1 MSTRR
6 HLALVPRDG
15 LACRDGRGWAPVG
28 AGRAHALDWPWPST
42 ILGALRTA
50 WGRAVEAREG
60 RPFGPDHW
68 RERTRDVRLGRL
80 LVLRSRNGEEEWNR
94 VWPRPL
100 DATAFDGGAE
110 IVRLDPVPPALP
122 TLGRDE
128 DPAREALWRPAMDD
142 PRKPAT
148 LPAWWPDEAF
158 RAWLKGEAPSKS
170 LLGVGAPERRLQIH
184 VGIRADTL
192 TAEEGRLF
200 SEDVLETVD
209 RSGRW
214 AIGAELEA
222 PDPPLGGLVTLGAD
236 KRLAAIEPLGERLFA
251 PPEDLLA
258 AFRPGAR
265 GLRLLVVT
273 PACFARGWLVDGFR
287 TEDAVYRGSLPGI
300 EGEVVLRAA
309 FVGRPL
315 AVSGWDLVRG
325 GPKRTDRMVPPGS
338 VFFVERADGHPFDVE
353 DARKLWLCAIGGRTQ
368 EGFGRIVP
376 GIWHPSRP
384 EPC

>member
-1 MSTRR
+1 MSPAR

-60 RPFGPDHW
+60 RRFGPDHW

-80 LVLRSRNGEEEWNR
+80 LVLRSRNGEVGWRR

-100 DATAFDGGAE
+100 DATAFEGGAE

-122 TLGRDE
+122 TLGRDD
-128 DPAREALWRPAMDD
+128 DPAREALWRPALDD
-142 PRKPAT
+142 PRKPAA
-148 LPAWWPDEAF
+148 LEVWWPDEAF
-158 RAWLKGEAPSKS
+158 RAWLRGATVSTRELS
-170 LLGVGAPERRLQIH
+170 LGAPKRRLQIH
-184 VGIRADTL
+184 VGIKADTL

-222 PDPPLGGLVTLGAD
+222 SDPPLRGLLTLGAD
-236 KRLAAIEPLGERLFA
+236 KRLAAIEPLGVELFA
-251 PPEDLLA
+251 PPEELLA
-258 AFRPGAR
+258 AFRSGSP

-273 PACFARGWLVDGFR
+273 PACFAGGWLVDGFR
-287 TEDAVYRGSLPGI
+287 PEDAVYRGSLPGI

-315 AVSGWDLVRG
+315 AVSGWDLVTG
-325 GPKRTDRMVPPGS
+325 KPKRTDRMVPPGS
-338 VFFVERADGHPFDVE
+338 VFFFERADGRPFDAD
-353 DARKLWLCAIGGRTQ
+353 DARELWLTAIGGRTQ

-384 EPC
+384 DPC

>member
-1 MSTRR
+1 MSRRR
-6 HLALVPRDG
+6 HLAIVPRDG

-80 LVLRSRNGEEEWNR
+80 LVLKSRNGEVEWNR

-110 IVRLDPVPPALP
+110 IVRLDPLPPALR

-128 DPAREALWRPAMDD
+128 DPAREALWRPALDD
-142 PRKPAT
+142 PRKPAA
-148 LPAWWPDEAF
+148 LEVWWPDEAF
-158 RAWLKGEAPSKS
+158 RAWLRGATVSTRELSLDAPK
-170 LLGVGAPERRLQIH
+170 RRLQIH
-184 VGIRADTL
+184 VGIKADTL

-200 SEDVLETVD
+200 SEDVLETVE

-258 AFRPGAR
+258 AFRRGSP

-273 PACFARGWLVDGFR
+273 PACFAGGWLPDGFQA
-287 TEDAVYRGSLPGI
+287 EGDVYRGSLPGI

-315 AVSGWDLVRG
+315 AVSGWDLVTG
-325 GPKRTDRMVPPGS
+325 KPKRTDRMVPPGS
-338 VFFVERADGHPFDVE
+338 VFFVERADGRPFDVE

-384 EPC
+384 DPC

>member
-50 WGRAVEAREG
+50 WGRSAEAREG
-60 RPFGPDHW
+60 RRFGPEDW
-68 RERTRDVRLGRL
+68 RERTQDVRLGRL
-80 LVLRSRNGEEEWNR
+80 LVLRSRNGEVEWNR

-148 LPAWWPDEAF
+148 PKAWWSDEAF
-158 RAWLKGEAPSKS
+158 CRWLRGSAPPRGD
-170 LLGVGAPERRLQIH
+170 LTLGAPERRVQIH
-184 VGIRADTL
+184 AGIRAETL
-192 TAEEGRLF
+192 TADEGRLF
-200 SEDVLETVD
+200 SEDVLETVE

-222 PDPPLGGLVTLGAD
+222 PDPALRGLLTLGAD
-236 KRLAAIEPLGERLFA
+236 KRLAGIEPLGEELFA
-251 PPEDLLA
+251 PPRDLLD
-258 AFRPGAR
+258 AFRPGSR

-273 PACFARGWLVDGFR
+273 PACFPAGWLPDSFR
-287 TEDAVYRGSLPGI
+287 AEGEVYRGSLPGI

-315 AVSGWDLVRG
+315 AVSGWDLVQR

-338 VFFVERADGHPFDVE
+338 VFFVERADGRPFGAD
-353 DARKLWLCAIGGRTQ
+353 DARKLWLTAIGGRTH

-384 EPC
+384 DPC

>member
-1 MSTRR
+1 MSTGR

-50 WGRAVEAREG
+50 WGRGVEAREG
-60 RPFGPDHW
+60 RRFGPQDW
-68 RERTRDVRLGRL
+68 LDRTREVRLGRL
-80 LVLRSRNGEEEWNR
+80 LVLKSRSGEVGWQS

-100 DATAFDGGAE
+100 DATAFEGATE

-128 DPAREALWRPAMDD
+128 DPARGALWRPAMDD
-142 PRKPAT
+142 LRKPAT

-158 RAWLKGEAPSKS
+158 CAWLQGAAVSTRE
-170 LLGVGAPERRLQIH
+170 LTLGAPERRVQIH
-184 VGIRADTL
+184 VGIRAETL

-222 PDPPLGGLVTLGAD
+222 PDPPPCGVATLGAD
-236 KRLAAIEPLGERLFA
+236 KRLAAIEPLGEQLFA

-258 AFRPGAR
+258 AFRPGSR

-273 PACFARGWLVDGFR
+273 PACFAGGWLVDGFR
-287 TEDAVYRGSLPGI
+287 AEDAVYRGSLPGVD
-300 EGEVVLRAA
+300 GEVVLRAA

-315 AVSGWDLVRG
+315 AVSGWDLVTGR
-325 GPKRTDRMVPPGS
+325 PKRTDRMVPPGS
-338 VFFVERADGHPFDVE
+338 VFFVERADGRPFDAE
-353 DARKLWLCAIGGRTQ
+353 DARKLWLSAIGGRTE

-384 EPC
+384 DPC